1 MCRYD
6 NAPYIAIQPDS
17 ELLNANVSGHITLSP
32 AAEACG
38 DGSVT
43 RNTTSNTQQH
53 VLINAAALPAG
64 HPYIA
69 SMRNLINSKYP
80 TMPTA
85 QRNQLIGA
93 AYALLP
99 PDSPYFPTAYAAAN
113 GVPAGQPLVLLF
125 RSIPTGVRKTQD
137 VTDNIR
143 FVGGVRGLV
152 AGWDYDAGVLYSENK
167 ISTSLVQGWV
177 QTDKYL
183 NLLNTGVINPFGPTT
198 SATALQQALDSNYNG
213 LFNVSKT
220 SVTGVDAKASR
231 ELFKTAAGAIS
242 IAVGAQL
249 RREKLDIS
257 PSDASRQFL
266 VSGFGAP
273 SVPIA
278 ASRNVTSAFAEVN
291 VRVLKSLEVNAA
303 VRYDNYQRVG
313 SSTKETLNKSPSCRS
328 NGSNQRTH

>member
-1 MCRYD
+1 M
-6 NAPYIAIQPDS
+6 
-17 ELLNANVSGHITLSP
+17 
-32 AAEACG
+32 
-38 DGSVT
+38 
-43 RNTTSNTQQH
+43 
-53 VLINAAALPAG
+53 
-64 HPYIA
+64 
-69 SMRNLINSKYP
+69 
-80 TMPTA
+80 
-85 QRNQLIGA
+85 
-93 AYALLP
+93 
-99 PDSPYFPTAYAAAN
+99 
-113 GVPAGQPLVLLF
+113 
-125 RSIPTGVRKTQD
+125 
-137 VTDNIR
+137 
-143 FVGGVRGLV
+143 
-152 AGWDYDAGVLYSENK
+152 
-167 ISTSLVQGWV
+167 
-177 QTDKYL
+177 
-183 NLLNTGVINPFGPTT
+183 INPFGRTT

-257 PSDASRQFL
+257 PSGASRQFL

-273 SVPIA
+273 SVPTA